1 MGMIVGLCTLELHI
15 PDVQSLKGKRQVLS
29 SLIARLRNRFNV
41 SVAEID
47 EQDLWQ
53 KAILGV
59 VCVANDT
66 GRVNQVLD
74 QVLNF
79 IRSNPSLEILR
90 SQIEVL

>member
-29 SLIARLRNRFNV
+29 SLVTRLRNRFNI

-53 KAILGV
+53 KSILGV

-66 GRVNQVLD
+66 GRVNHVLD

-79 IRSNPSLEILR
+79 IRSNPSLELLR

>member
-15 PDVQSLKGKRQVLS
+15 PAVQSLKGKRQVLS
-29 SLIARLRNRFNV
+29 SLISRLRNRFNV

>member
-1 MGMIVGLCTLELHI
+1 MGLCTLELHI